1 VVFAFAKEGGAAP
14 VSGVEP
20 GTTRPVSEEDVMEL
34 MGMGFDEAT
43 VRDALQSAG
52 DKESAVMRILG

>member
-1 VVFAFAKEGGAAP
+1 
-14 VSGVEP
+14 
-20 GTTRPVSEEDVMEL
+20 